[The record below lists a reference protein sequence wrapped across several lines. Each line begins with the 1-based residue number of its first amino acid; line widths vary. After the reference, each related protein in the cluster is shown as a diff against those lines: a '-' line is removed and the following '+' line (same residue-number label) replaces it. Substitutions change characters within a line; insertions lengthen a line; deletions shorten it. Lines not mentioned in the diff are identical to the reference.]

1 MTCKT
6 SAGKLAL
13 DKADPTQSTYLD
25 FDKLL
30 SYRRVVPSKILKKFS
45 IGKMGHKSSLI
56 MPMIIFMPFLSW
68 SVFECFM
75 LMDSMYRWT
84 FWIVSCD
91 ICIGQV
97 YIGSQLLSEG
107 VVISP
112 EWQKPRKAMVEADHS
127 IRLSYDGLVSEGNHT
142 LFIKRWIW
150 R

>member
-1 MTCKT
+1 M
-6 SAGKLAL
+6 AL

-30 SYRRVVPSKILKKFS
+30 SYRRVVPSKILRKFS

-97 YIGSQLLSEG
+97 YIG
-107 VVISP
+107 VTAVIRRSGYFT
-112 EWQKPRKAMVEADHS
+112 ATAEAKK
-127 IRLSYDGLVSEGNHT
+127 GNGGS
-142 LFIKRWIW
+142 
-150 R
+150 